1 MLPPSLGA
9 WKTNGHKC
17 QHDGKSKCDPCHQPI
32 VGGRCI
38 KPAQQIEQHWWRRSA
53 QRKKVSTH
61 LKTLDQTIVDPSC
74 LPRCRSEIAQGRKIE
89 VKNGS
94 VDLPDEVPVMP
105 LPGAVLF
112 PHALLPLYIFENRY
126 RDMLEHALQRDRMF
140 SVTLIKPSCPEWHA
154 PEDFFHFATV
164 GLIRACVG
172 RGDGTSNLVLQ
183 GLHRVRFSSFQ
194 QETPFPIAR
203 IDIIQSRN
211 DTATV
216 ETEALGEKV
225 LELYRKLKRA
235 ERRLPPKV
243 DRYLAQLGD
252 LEMLADLIA
261 STFVEDPLR
270 RQNMLEESSLNQ
282 RLRLLITY
290 LQDEIGSTAI

>member
-1 MLPPSLGA
+1 M
-9 WKTNGHKC
+9 
-17 QHDGKSKCDPCHQPI
+17 
-32 VGGRCI
+32 
-38 KPAQQIEQHWWRRSA
+38 
-53 QRKKVSTH
+53 
-61 LKTLDQTIVDPSC
+61 
-74 LPRCRSEIAQGRKIE
+74 
-89 VKNGS
+89 KNGS
-94 VDLPDEVPVMP
+94 VNLPAEIGVMP

-112 PHALLPLYIFENRY
+112 PHALLPLYIFEPRY
-126 RDMLEHALQRDRMF
+126 REMLEHALQRDRMF

-183 GLHRVRFSSFQ
+183 GLHRVRFKSFER
-194 QETPFPIAR
+194 ETPFPVAK
-203 IDIIQSRN
+203 IDIVES
-211 DTATV
+211 TESATV

-235 ERRLPPKV
+235 GRQLPPKV

-252 LEMLADLIA
+252 LEMLADLVA

-270 RQNMLEESSLNQ
+270 RQRMLEESSVNQ
-282 RLRLLITY
+282 RLRLLITF
-290 LQDEIGSTAI
+290 LQDEIGSAAA